1 MVPMNRIIIV
11 YLHRKRILQ
20 CVEQRFD
27 LAEVMSRI
35 ESVI

>member
-1 MVPMNRIIIV
+1 MVSLNRIIVV
-11 YLHRKRILQ
+11 YLHRKHILK

-27 LAEVMSRI
+27 LAEIMGRI